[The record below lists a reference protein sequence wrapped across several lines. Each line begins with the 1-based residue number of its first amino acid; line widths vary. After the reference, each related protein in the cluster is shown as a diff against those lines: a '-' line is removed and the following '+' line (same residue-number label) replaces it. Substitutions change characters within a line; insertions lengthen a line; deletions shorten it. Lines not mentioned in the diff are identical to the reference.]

1 MCIPDKLSKSA
12 RCTTVKSLC
21 TTPYEEVF
29 TLDKLFEAY
38 RQVRKGKGHR
48 DRVQH
53 YDRIAG
59 DDLPR
64 LLHEL
69 QTFTYKPKPCTE
81 FYIWCTAGQKRR
93 LVQAPAYRDLIVQR
107 VLYNLLY
114 PVFNKGFIYDSYG
127 CRTGKGAMRAADRVH
142 KFMRQAPADSYY
154 LQIDIRKYYY
164 SMSRSHIREALE
176 RRITDSRIV
185 DLILSYT
192 QDVGVCVGSILAQ
205 FFGMLYLDVFDHYVK
220 RVLKIKHYVRYVDD
234 MVFVGLSKQQAH
246 DVLSTAQQR
255 LSGICLR
262 LSKWHILP
270 IRRGINFC
278 GYRMW
283 QRMRFIRKRSLH
295 VFARRLKAHAWQAIE
310 SILGYA
316 EPTASYRHLRKL
328 LAGVSCLMPEHIL
341 RRLNNG
347 CLFI

>member
-1 MCIPDKLSKSA
+1 MCVPDKLSKSA

-21 TTPYEEVF
+21 TTPYEDVF
-29 TLDKLFEAY
+29 TLDSLFEAY

-69 QTFTYKPKPCTE
+69 QTFTYKPKPYNE
-81 FYIWCTAGQKRR
+81 FSIWCAAGQKRR

-114 PVFNKGFIYDSYG
+114 PIFNKGFIYDSYG
-127 CRTGKGAMRAADRVH
+127 CRKGKGAIRASNRVH
-142 KFMRQAPADSYY
+142 EFMRQVPADSYY

-164 SMSRSHIREALE
+164 SMDRRHLRLALE
-176 RRITDSRIV
+176 RRIVDHRIIE
-185 DLILSYT
+185 LILSYT

-205 FFGMLYLDVFDHYVK
+205 LFGMLYLDVFDHFVK
-220 RVLKIKHYVRYVDD
+220 RIAKVKFYVRYVDD
-234 MVFVGLSKQQAH
+234 MVFIGLTRSQAYSLLAM
-246 DVLSTAQQR
+246 VQQR
-255 LSGICLR
+255 LSLICLS

-283 QRMRFIRKRSLH
+283 QRMRFIRKRSLRT
-295 VFARRLKAHAWQAIE
+295 FSRRLSEHAWQAVE
-310 SILGYA
+310 SILGHA
-316 EPTASYRHLRKL
+316 EHTASYRHLRKL
-328 LAGVSCLMPEHIL
+328 LAMVSCPMPRHIL

-347 CLFI
+347 CLFV